1 MRQNLHIEIVR
12 TDNPEFSSM
21 NRRSCGF
28 VYDILSQHY
37 LHVGVTTI
45 DGIDDLNALVAK
57 QPDLVF
63 MGMKRVPAA
72 DYADDIWLSEYF
84 SAREISYTGSPHA
97 AVGLELNKQKAKAVI
112 QLAGL
117 PTAPFFTSVP
127 GQHNDTASLPLH
139 FPLFVKPVHAGGG
152 EGIADD
158 SVVHTYAQF
167 KQKVSDIYTKFRS
180 ASLVEKYLTGR
191 EFSVAILGNVEDHQS
206 IMPIEI
212 ITEQNNNGDRIL
224 GWKVKT
230 ADSETVVAVSDPVI
244 RATLIKLARNMF
256 LAIGARDIG
265 RIDIRMDAEGNGYFL
280 EANLIPGMSNTGG
293 YFWQAYKLNEH
304 NDYESMILRITELGL
319 GNPIIPVLKPATE
332 LVVGV

>member
-37 LHVGVTTI
+37 SHVGVTTI
-45 DGIDDLNALVAK
+45 DTIDDLDALIAK

-84 SAREISYTGSPHA
+84 ATREISYTGSPHA
-97 AVGLELNKQKAKAVI
+97 AVRLELNKQKAKAVI
-112 QLAGL
+112 QRAGL
-117 PTAPFFTSVP
+117 PTAPFFTTVP
-127 GQHNDTASLPLH
+127 GQHIDVASLPLK

-152 EGIADD
+152 EGIAAD

-167 KQKVSDIYTKFRS
+167 KQKVASIYTKFRS
-180 ASLVEKYLTGR
+180 ASLVEQYLTGR
-191 EFSVAILGNVEDHQS
+191 EFSVAILGNAEDHQS

-212 ITEQNNNGDRIL
+212 ITEENTNGDRIL

-230 ADSETVVAVSDPVI
+230 ADSETVVAVTDPVI
-244 RATLIKLARNMF
+244 RATLITLARNMF
-256 LAIGARDIG
+256 IALGARNTG

-293 YFWQAYKLNEH
+293 YFWQAYKLNQH
-304 NDYESMILRITELGL
+304 KDYESMILRIAELGL
-319 GNPIIPVLKPATE
+319 GVRHDAMQAPLAE
-332 LVVGV
+332 LAVGV